1 DPPRSGCGIAT
12 MQKIV
17 EICSKKAL
25 VLYLAC
31 DPASFA
37 RDTRVLLEGGFKI
50 KNLSL
55 FDSFGHT
62 IHYEVLGCFEKSV

>member
-1 DPPRSGCGIAT
+1 

-17 EICSKKAL
+17 EICAKNAL
-25 VLYLAC
+25 ILYLAC

-37 RDTRVLLEGGFKI
+37 RDSRVLLEGGFQLT
-50 KNLSL
+50 NLTL

-62 IHYEVLGCFEKSV
+62 THYEVLGCFEKNE